1 LGLVLSAARA
11 AFKESPTGNFLVRAR
26 SIENNFGKSKE
37 QTMKNVKRLFLA
49 ITLTIVVAGT
59 ALAGEINAPPCPNPG
74 EINAPP
80 CTDNQLLSDEPVDQ
94 NAASS
99 GTVETLTIVTAI
111 SAIENLLTIY

>member
-59 ALAGEINAPPCPNPG
+59 ALAGEINAPPC
-74 EINAPP
+74 
-80 CTDNQLLSDEPVDQ
+80 TDNQLLGDEPVDQ

-99 GTVETLTIVTAI
+99 GTVETLTIETAI

>member
-1 LGLVLSAARA
+1 
-11 AFKESPTGNFLVRAR
+11 
-26 SIENNFGKSKE
+26 
-37 QTMKNVKRLFLA
+37 MKNVKRLFLA

-59 ALAGEINAPPCPNPG
+59 ALAACPG
-74 EINAPP
+74 EVNAPP

-99 GTVETLTIVTAI
+99 GTVETLTIETAI